1 MSEADETARGLVT
14 KGEPTS
20 SNASSTKKRGSKA
33 SGASAKNS
41 TKRSSSASGKG
52 AKAKADRASYYQDM
66 IEPFKKT
73 EVHSMSKLDRLKKDG
88 NLGDDSGMGDA
99 VAKTE
104 AIRNWREQ
112 CMGELE
118 LATHLKTN
126 AKTGLTAAGAL
137 AST

>member
-14 KGEPTS
+14 KGKPTS
-20 SNASSTKKRGSKA
+20 SNASGSKRSSSA
-33 SGASAKNS
+33 SVKSATKS
-41 TKRSSSASGKG
+41 KRSSSASGKG
-52 AKAKADRASYYQDM
+52 AKGKADRASYYQDM

-88 NLGDDSGMGDA
+88 TIGDDSGMGDA

-118 LATHLKTN
+118 LATHLKTD
-126 AKTGLTAAGAL
+126 AKLGLTAA
-137 AST
+137 